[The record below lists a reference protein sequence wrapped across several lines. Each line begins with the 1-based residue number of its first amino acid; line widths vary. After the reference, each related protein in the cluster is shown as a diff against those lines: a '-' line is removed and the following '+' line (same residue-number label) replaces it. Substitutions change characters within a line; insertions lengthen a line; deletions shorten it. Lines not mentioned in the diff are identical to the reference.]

1 MVDFCLTA
9 EQKGR
14 RKDLLREMADKWM
27 TQAEG
32 IKPYLAV
39 KKVDNIEEQKKE
51 DDDEASLFK
60 TGLVS

>member
-1 MVDFCLTA
+1 
-9 EQKGR
+9 
-14 RKDLLREMADKWM
+14 M

-60 TGLVS
+60 TGLVSWYFKL